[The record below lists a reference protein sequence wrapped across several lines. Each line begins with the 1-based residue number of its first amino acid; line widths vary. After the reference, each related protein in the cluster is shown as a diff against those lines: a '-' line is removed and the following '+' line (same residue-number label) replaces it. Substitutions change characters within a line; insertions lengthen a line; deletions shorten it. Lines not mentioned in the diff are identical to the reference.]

1 MKSVREKRKLEAK
14 TKSKSLTKQKL
25 QPKYEALSIAKYL
38 FSLDPERK
46 YFNDAKMAKTE
57 SNLTKTL
64 VGNFR
69 INQILYLL
77 QIFYYVKKHKF
88 LFEGDLYAW
97 DNGFMVYD
105 VYRHFWTLYNGKWF
119 GEQVE
124 NIRDKETKDFLN
136 KYFNYFKQYSVKDLE
151 EFCHEDPAWI
161 ETWQEEKK
169 EPKVEF
175 SPDTLAFYENFL
187 DNRLQYIEQNQ

>member
-88 LFEGDLYAW
+88 LFEDDLYA
-97 DNGFMVYD
+97 
-105 VYRHFWTLYNGKWF
+105 
-119 GEQVE
+119 
-124 NIRDKETKDFLN
+124 
-136 KYFNYFKQYSVKDLE
+136 
-151 EFCHEDPAWI
+151 
-161 ETWQEEKK
+161 
-169 EPKVEF
+169 
-175 SPDTLAFYENFL
+175 
-187 DNRLQYIEQNQ
+187 